1 MSHSKQSL
9 IFAHRGA
16 NKEAAENT
24 RTAFDKALSYA
35 IDGMETDVQL
45 THNEVSMKRFV

>member
-1 MSHSKQSL
+1 MTNARKCL

-16 NKEAAENT
+16 NMEAAENT
-24 RTAFDKALSYA
+24 CTAFDKALSYA